1 MKIIIYQVLP
11 RLFGNDAENPVYN
24 GSIEENGCGKMND
37 FTLTALKKI
46 KALGA
51 SHVWYTGLLEH
62 ATQTDYTAAGIRRD
76 HRAMVKGKAGSPYAI
91 KDYYDID
98 PDLASKPEKRM
109 AEFEALVER
118 THKAGLKMVIDFV
131 PNHVAREYCSD
142 AKPEGVVDLGGN
154 DNQQQAFAPTNNF
167 YYIPNQR
174 LACQFD
180 MTDVETEA
188 YNEYPAKATGN
199 DCFGANPSR
208 NDWYE
213 TVKLNY
219 GVDYC
224 GGRVGHFTPVPD
236 TWQKMLDILLFW
248 AGKGIDAFRCD
259 MAEMVPVEFWDW
271 ALSRVKNQYPDI
283 DFIGE
288 VYNPSLYRDYIYRGH
303 FDYLYDKVGLYDTLK
318 SVIRY
323 ECGAQEITSRWQ
335 QLDDIRS
342 HMLYFL
348 ENHDEQRLASSFF
361 AGDAKKG
368 IPALVVSALLG
379 TNPYMQYFGQE
390 FGEKGMDCEGFSGED
405 GRTTIFDYWRVKT
418 VQQWRSKGKYVLK
431 NLDDDAQA
439 LYTTYRKVLNLA
451 TTEPCFTDGLFYDLM
466 YVNYD
471 HAEFDANRTYAFM
484 RADDNAACLVVC
496 NFSDNAIC
504 AGVNIPEH
512 AFEFLNIVPGDYKAT
527 DLMTGR
533 KCAVAMHVRE
543 MTKVN
548 VAPWS
553 AAIIKIEKK

>member
-11 RLFGNDAENPVYN
+11 RLFGNDVENPVFN
-24 GSIEENGCGKMND
+24 GNIEENGCGKMND

-46 KALGA
+46 KSLGA

-62 ATQTDYTAAGIRRD
+62 ATQTDYSAAGIRRD

-109 AEFEALVER
+109 TEFEALVER

-131 PNHVAREYCSD
+131 PNHVAREYSSD
-142 AKPEGVVDLGGN
+142 SKPKGVVDLGET
-154 DNQQQAFAPTNNF
+154 DNQQQAFSPTNNF

-174 LACQFD
+174 LSCQFD
-180 MTDVETEA
+180 MADVEAEA
-188 YNEYPAKATGN
+188 YSEYPAKATGN

-219 GVDYC
+219 GIDYC
-224 GGRVGHFTPVPD
+224 GGRVAHFAPVPD
-236 TWQKMLDILLFW
+236 TWQKMLEILLFW
-248 AGKGIDAFRCD
+248 ASKGVDAFRCD

-283 DFIGE
+283 NFIGE
-288 VYNPSLYRDYIYRGH
+288 VYNPALYRDYIYRGH

-318 SVIRY
+318 GVVRY
-323 ECGAQEITSRWQ
+323 ERGAQEITSRWQ

-348 ENHDEQRLASSFF
+348 ENHDEQRLASPFF

-368 IPALVVSALLG
+368 VPALVVSALLG

-390 FGEKGMDCEGFSGED
+390 FGERGMDREGFSGED

-431 NLDDDAQA
+431 NLDDDAQK
-439 LYTTYRKVLNLA
+439 LYAIYRKVLNLA
-451 TTEPCFTDGLFYDLM
+451 TSESCFTHGLFYDLM
-466 YVNYD
+466 YVNYS

-484 RADDNAACLVVC
+484 RADEGTACLIVC
-496 NFSDNAIC
+496 NFSDNTIS

-512 AFEFLNIVPGDYKAT
+512 AFEFLGIAPGEYNAT
-527 DLMTGR
+527 DMMTGR
-533 KCAVAMHVRE
+533 KCAVTMSARE

-553 AAIIKIEKK
+553 AAIIKIEKH